1 MTGLPWPWIVARAA
15 GLVAMAWLTL
25 SVVMGLLMSTKLLG
39 GARQARLLQWHRS
52 LSWMG
57 LSALALH
64 VVALLFDPWLDM
76 GPVDALVPLAS
87 EWRPWAV
94 AAGVIA
100 AWLSVALALSF
111 RVRARMGVR
120 NWRRLH
126 MASFLAFVLSVV
138 HGLTAGTD
146 LQGGWAVVFL
156 VATCAP
162 VLTLVATRVSG
173 FQRARPAPVRRPAR
187 AG

>member
-1 MTGLPWPWIVARAA
+1 
-15 GLVAMAWLTL
+15 
-25 SVVMGLLMSTKLLG
+25 
-39 GARQARLLQWHRS
+39 
-52 LSWMG
+52 
-57 LSALALH
+57 
-64 VVALLFDPWLDM
+64 
-76 GPVDALVPLAS
+76 
-87 EWRPWAV
+87 
-94 AAGVIA
+94 VIA